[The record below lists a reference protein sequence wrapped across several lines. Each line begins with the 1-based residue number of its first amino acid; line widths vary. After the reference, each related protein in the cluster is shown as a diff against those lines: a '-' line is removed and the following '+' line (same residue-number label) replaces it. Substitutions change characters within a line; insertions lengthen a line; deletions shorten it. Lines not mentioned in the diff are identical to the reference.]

1 MKRHLTLLTLL
12 LAACAAPHTPT
23 PPDSEIVFITATPS
37 PAASDRPTDEPLPFR
52 DLSTSTPTLT
62 PTLPPTHTPKPAPTF
77 TPAPTRAAAPA
88 SPPLPAASL
97 PLPSIPT
104 AIPIAIQPVAD
115 VASAEQA
122 VVDLVNQYRALN
134 GLPALARSETI
145 MNIARARSADMAARG
160 YFGHNDPV
168 TGAPLAKGA
177 VLASG
182 FGRAGENIYWSGRPA
197 LADFPATA
205 VGWFMGSPA
214 HRANILNSGYT
225 AIGVGIAW
233 RGDGWV
239 LAQVFGG

>member
-1 MKRHLTLLTLL
+1 MKFKIIFLAFL
-12 LAACAAPHTPT
+12 LAACAAPSTPT
-23 PPDSEIVFITATPS
+23 IIDSDIVFITATPS
-37 PAASDRPTDEPLPFR
+37 PMASEQPTDEALPFR
-52 DLSTSTPTLT
+52 DLSTLTPTATNTAVPTLT
-62 PTLPPTHTPKPAPTF
+62 PIPSPTF
-77 TPAPTRAAAPA
+77 TPAPTRVAAPA
-88 SPPLPAASL
+88 SPPRPGDSA
-97 PLPSIPT
+97 PPPSAPT

-115 VASAEQA
+115 VAGAEQA
-122 VVDLVNQYRALN
+122 VIDLVNQYRTLN

-145 MNIARARSADMAARG
+145 MNVARSRSADMVARG

-168 TGAPLAKGA
+168 TGAPLAKQA

-182 FGRAGENIYWSGRPA
+182 FGRAGENIYWSGRAA

-205 VGWFMGSPA
+205 AAWFMGSSV

-233 RGDGWV
+233 HGAGWV